1 MNDVVVQCVRDENQ
15 IADVLGIRWN
25 FQLERAF
32 SDFLTIVCL
41 SSRLVPPVVSGEDL
55 MPSRCGRNPHTL
67 PKGAYFR
74 SPNMFTHARGWQV
87 RTRMLFV
94 FRNRINFPVLR
105 ARIGE
110 KLLGN

>member
-41 SSRLVPPVVSGEDL
+41 SSRLVPPVVSGGRDALTMREK
-55 MPSRCGRNPHTL
+55 PSHSPEGCL
-67 PKGAYFR
+67 FSIPKHVY
-74 SPNMFTHARGWQV
+74 PARG
-87 RTRMLFV
+87 
-94 FRNRINFPVLR
+94 
-105 ARIGE
+105 
-110 KLLGN
+110 